1 MIRESVS
8 YLTVQDVLWINL
20 QITGKVNHFNFAK
33 LEEATYYQYAYGE
46 STNILSQ
53 VARFVPGFMKMKPFD
68 RANAATAF
76 VSALTFL
83 ELNHY
88 NVSVTDDHALDW
100 FSELASKISVHDA
113 LRKVSE
119 SKGDHHDIGGIK
131 EVAESVMSR
140 FHHTIIRLSD

>member
-1 MIRESVS
+1 MIRESVC

-68 RANAATAF
+68 RANEATAF
-76 VSALTFL
+76 VAAVTFL
-83 ELNHY
+83 ELNDY
-88 NVSVTDDHALDW
+88 FVDVEDPLAIDW
-100 FSELASKISVHDA
+100 FAELASKVSVQDA
-113 LRKVSE
+113 LRKVSH
-119 SKGDHHDIGGIK
+119 SKDDHHDHGGVK
-131 EVAESVMSR
+131 VVAESVMSR
-140 FHHTIIRLSD
+140 FDQTVSRLAG